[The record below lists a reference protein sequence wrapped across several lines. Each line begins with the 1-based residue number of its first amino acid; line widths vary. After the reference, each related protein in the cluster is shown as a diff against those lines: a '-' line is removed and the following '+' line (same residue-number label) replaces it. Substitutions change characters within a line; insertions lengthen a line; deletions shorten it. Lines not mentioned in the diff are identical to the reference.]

1 MTITFVVEATG
12 NASAVADP
20 GRGRRRV
27 GTEGDGMA
35 GEVPMNHLQWTGCVV
50 ATISRRHLTSR

>member
-27 GTEGDGMA
+27 GTEVMEWLA
-35 GEVPMNHLQWTGCVV
+35 RC
-50 ATISRRHLTSR
+50 R